1 MDEDTPTEEPTRA
14 VAIIADAPSA
24 VAAHEALK
32 TYRAIQKV
40 FDEDMPEAIMEIGGK
55 KFRKK
60 VYWRA
65 IATAFHLSCELR
77 IIERIEAGAIDIG
90 GVVKADWG
98 YDATVRATA
107 PDGRISDGDGSCM
120 ASEKWTLRPECPSC
134 GSSASAFRSK
144 KGDAKEFYCWRKK
157 GGCGAEWDGGPNASM
172 GVDDSQAT
180 LHNIRS
186 HAITRAKNRAISD
199 LVGFGEVSADE
210 LPPQDRGFGNVVD
223 RATGDDSPPPSN
235 ENSASDDVPRSSSQ
249 GSTGSSDDATAGQ
262 LKLIGAKS
270 NAQAAVLMSIAEE
283 EGISLEEFTTQT
295 KVKDEIRRLAKER
308 VGCGEVI
315 QKKEVDP
322 LLVAIAAAMV
332 TKEGGFQIIPS
343 VS

>member
-1 MDEDTPTEEPTRA
+1 MDDEKTDETIRD

-24 VAAHEALK
+24 IAAREALT
-32 TYRAIQKV
+32 TYQEIQKV
-40 FDEDMPEAIMEIGGK
+40 FDEKMPEAIIQIGEK

-65 IATAFHLSCELR
+65 IATAFHVSCEVR
-77 IIERIEAGAIDIG
+77 SVDRIENPDVNFGGIPID
-90 GVVKADWG
+90 DWG
-98 YDATVRATA
+98 YDAVVRAIA

-157 GGCGAEWDGGPNASM
+157 GGCGAEWDGGPNATM

-223 RATGDDSPPPSN
+223 RATGDEPPPPGDKSGAPAD
-235 ENSASDDVPRSSSQ
+235 EPRAPANGSSS
-249 GSTGSSDDATAGQ
+249 SADATAPQ
-262 LKLIGAKS
+262 LKLLGTKA
-270 NAQAAVLMSIAEE
+270 NVQAATLMTIAEE
-283 EGISLEEFTTQT
+283 EGISLDEFPTKT
-295 KVKDEIRRLAKER
+295 KVKDEISRLAMER
-308 VGCGEVI
+308 VGCGKVI
-315 QKKEVDP
+315 EKKEVNP
-322 LLVAIAAAMV
+322 LIAAIAAASV

-343 VS
+343 ASS